1 MDHTSC
7 AVEIGVPEV
16 LGPDVSFNVQGIQG
30 LLQLAVSNEITNLRS
45 AVESVTELDGLVFF
59 RVFALFLDPLLR
71 LMYAVVVEVD
81 FYHFITHCMA
91 VRGGVSLKFV
101 VLWIGL

>member
-7 AVEIGVPEV
+7 AVEIRVPEV
-16 LGPDVSFNVQGIQG
+16 LGPDVSFDVQGLQR

-45 AVESVTELDGLVFF
+45 TVESVTELDRLVFF
-59 RVFALFLDPLLR
+59 RIFALFLDPLLR

-81 FYHFITHCMA
+81 FYHFTTHCMA

>member
-1 MDHTSC
+1 MGHTSC
-7 AVEIGVPEV
+7 AVEIRVPEV
-16 LGPDVSFNVQGIQG
+16 LGPDVSFDVQGLQR

-59 RVFALFLDPLLR
+59 RIFALFLDPLLR

-81 FYHFITHCMA
+81 FYHFITQCMA